1 MACFEVLNYVGSFFA
16 RSSRGSG
23 IDDVHWHFA
32 VQPAIGLDLPPD
44 ILGRRFFGVTSPHVT
59 IGRIELDLAPTTNT
73 VTYAFHSDRLP
84 SSLNGS
90 WITKSFDNVSR
101 LTLTKLRKSGL
112 MALNT
117 HSYLYNQGHQR
128 TRQTRTDASYAT
140 YTYDS
145 HGQLKSGIGTGGE
158 STENLGY
165 TYDTAWN
172 LNTRTNYGTS
182 QAFVLNV
189 KNELTS
195 VDGLGCSYDSNGNL
209 TYRAYEIYGPRSYTY
224 VFDDENQ
231 LIEMRT
237 DTTYTAPGSR
247 WRPTWVYDGLG
258 RARKRNDFAW
268 STGWY
273 GAGEIN
279 YIYDGTRVIQE
290 RYYLIGGGPSVSYTR
305 GNDLSGSLEGAG
317 GIGGLLGRSHGYSG
331 GNWTTHNPYH
341 ADGNGNVTYLVNS
354 SQGLA
359 ASYRYDPYGRLMAQ
373 SGTLATAN
381 LYRFSSKELHAKS
394 GMYYYGFRF
403 YDPHLQRWLN
413 RDPIGELG
421 GDNLYAYINNDPV
434 GGTDPFGLMK
444 SGRPPSKPPPP
455 NPLNPCRWFPSLC
468 KPSGPWRPPTRPP
481 PRDNYGSGDY
491 GRNRRCCE
499 ASGGNYMTQAEAWG
513 FSDVTAC
520 ENAILSDAL
529 PWSLPP
535 LVQGGIAAGS
545 TVYPPSVNLGLG
557 LGMMTQAGIASYI
570 CQKNVCVK

>member
-1 MACFEVLNYVGSFFA
+1 M
-16 RSSRGSG
+16 
-23 IDDVHWHFA
+23 
-32 VQPAIGLDLPPD
+32 
-44 ILGRRFFGVTSPHVT
+44 
-59 IGRIELDLAPTTNT
+59 
-73 VTYAFHSDRLP
+73 TYAFHNDHNDRLR
-84 SSLNGS
+84 SSLSLQQPAGYWTNGFTYDAANRLS
-90 WITKSFDNVSR
+90 TVASPAGTYTYTYRGAGTLVTNLTLPNTSRITNVFDNVGR
-101 LTLTKLRKSGL
+101 LTMTKLRTSGGT
-112 MALNT
+112 ALNT
-117 HSYLYNQGHQR
+117 HSYFYNQGHQR

-140 YTYDS
+140 YTYDNI
-145 HGQLKSGIGTGGE
+145 GQLKSAIGTGGE

-290 RYYLIGGGPSVSYTR
+290 RYYLSGGGPSVSYTR

-413 RDPIGELG
+413 RDPIDSPTLTQHPSVFSDPRAWVGRVFRLPAEVMAG
-421 GDNLYAYINNDPV
+421 PNLYSMLENDPV
-434 GGTDPFGLMK
+434 NFVDLVGLMGSTYCQAKNPPCSGPPGGKAEPQDNVCTFPGGTHVPAWFTPCCKKHDDCYAAKGCSADSWFPGCGSKECKKCNHDVVDCVLNFGVPYDPGHWRRPR
-444 SGRPPSKPPPP
+444 GRP
-455 NPLNPCRWFPSLC
+455 
-468 KPSGPWRPPTRPP
+468 
-481 PRDNYGSGDY
+481 
-491 GRNRRCCE
+491 
-499 ASGGNYMTQAEAWG
+499 
-513 FSDVTAC
+513 
-520 ENAILSDAL
+520 
-529 PWSLPP
+529 
-535 LVQGGIAAGS
+535 
-545 TVYPPSVNLGLG
+545 
-557 LGMMTQAGIASYI
+557 
-570 CQKNVCVK
+570 